1 MVEIEFSEPGDD
13 GPSVAG
19 PTTPGADHR
28 GPGSRDAPERPSTVT
43 RLGRLV
49 PPVLWAAAAACALAA
64 PFRTLYTLTVHEPRS
79 HVLVETLDG
88 WGRFTLHPAIDAPSQ
103 HETRYGVIYC
113 VGAGL
118 FALLALGAL
127 WPAIAGHNRGRS
139 ALQGFGIAAG
149 SAVAAVTGT
158 IVLLFRSIQD
168 MAHAQLAELRSDTPP
183 ATAAAFRIDLDLGGV
198 VWFGAASVAC
208 ALLAGLSLALVPRPV
223 PAPPAP
229 VAPLPDL
236 HPADELLG

>member
-1 MVEIEFSEPGDD
+1 MVEIEFSESGDD
-13 GPSVAG
+13 WPSVATS
-19 PTTPGADHR
+19 TTPGVDPL
-28 GPGSRDAPERPSTVT
+28 GPGSRNAAERPTTVM
-43 RLGRLV
+43 RLGRFV
-49 PPVLWAAAAACALAA
+49 PSVLWAAAAACALAA

-88 WGRFTLHPAIDAPSQ
+88 WGRFTLHPAIDALSQ

-127 WPAIAGHNRGRS
+127 WPTIAGHNRGRS
-139 ALQGFGIAAG
+139 ALQGIGIAAG
-149 SAVAAVTGT
+149 SVVAAVTGT
-158 IVLLFRSIQD
+158 IVLLFRSTED
-168 MAHAQLAELRSDTPP
+168 LAHAQVAEYRSDTP
-183 ATAAAFRIDLDLGGV
+183 AAAAAAFRIDLDLGGV
-198 VWFGAASVAC
+198 VWFGTASVAC
-208 ALLAGLSLALVPRPV
+208 ALLAGLSLALVPRPA
-223 PAPPAP
+223 PAPPEP